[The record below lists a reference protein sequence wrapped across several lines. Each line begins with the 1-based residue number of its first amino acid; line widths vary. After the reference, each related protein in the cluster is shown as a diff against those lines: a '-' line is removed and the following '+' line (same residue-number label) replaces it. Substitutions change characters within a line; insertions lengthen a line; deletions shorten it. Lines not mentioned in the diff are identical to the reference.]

1 MERATWMVGLWLA
14 MTFVSP
20 KAYSAKLPP
29 IPHKPEAEIFKD
41 APAPWRDYLI
51 KARLAERMADPLQRC
66 LAYPD
71 IPGNRWPAG
80 HAEAHCRYHAI
91 KVIGLDEIAGYLDRD
106 EIDALDKRLDGYLSK
121 HFSDTD
127 FGEDIHNVFGL
138 FTIVDEKTDRISS
151 DWLKRAPKSAYANLA
166 RASFYGGSA
175 WKARGSGST
184 SETPRDNFRRMTEF
198 VEQATPLLQ
207 AAIAS
212 KPNLM
217 PAYSILLDIASLD
230 SRAQLEREAIASGI
244 AQDPACLELAN
255 KRMRSLQPRWGGSYE
270 QMLALSAE
278 LSRHVS
284 RRPQLAIHVAAPYG
298 DRGDRLLAAD
308 EYTVEAAEILDI
320 AIRIGSNEAHLHD
333 AGDMALKTDGARSDA
348 WKGLAALLQE
358 TRFGEGNAW
367 SNRRIASRLV
377 RFEPEWSL
385 IHASRAATV
394 DPGNAYGEYLLGAG
408 FYNANRFDDAER
420 HYRLAMVDD
429 EQKKASLKE
438 LSTMWLYDSKLEP
451 KQAVA
456 KAKPYIDR
464 LLTEYPDY
472 GAAWLM
478 RLDAASLIDSRVDP
492 ALLKNFLRHAD
503 RKDPW
508 QDKAAKEIE
517 EAFRKAGIK

>member
-14 MTFVSP
+14 MALFSP
-20 KAYSAKLPP
+20 KGYSTALPP
-29 IPHKPEAEIFKD
+29 IPDKPEAEIFKD
-41 APAPWRDYLI
+41 VPAPWRDYMV
-51 KARLAERMADPLQRC
+51 KARSAERMSDPLQRC

-71 IPGNRWPAG
+71 MPGNRWPAG

-91 KVIGLDEIAGYLDRD
+91 KVIGLDEIAGYLDRG
-106 EIDALDKRLDGYLSK
+106 EIDVLEKRLDGYLSK

-138 FTIVDEKTDRISS
+138 FTVVDEKTDRISS
-151 DWLKRAPKSAYANLA
+151 DWLKRAPSSAYANLA
-166 RASFYGGSA
+166 RASFYEGSA
-175 WKARGSGST
+175 WKARGNASV
-184 SETPRDNFRRMTEF
+184 SETPRDNFRRMTGF
-198 VEQATPLLQ
+198 VDQAIPLLQ
-207 AAIAS
+207 AAIAV

-230 SRAQLEREAIASGI
+230 SRTQLEREAIAGGI

-270 QMLALSAE
+270 EMLALSAE
-278 LSRHVS
+278 LSRHVA

-298 DRGDRLLAAD
+298 DRGDRLLAD
-308 EYTVEAAEILDI
+308 DKYTAEAAEILEI
-320 AIRIGSNEAHLHD
+320 AIRTGSNEAHLHD
-333 AGDMALKTDGARSDA
+333 AGDIAFNIDGAPRDG
-348 WKGLAALLQE
+348 WKGLALLLQE
-358 TRFGEGNAW
+358 ARFGEGDAW
-367 SNRRIASRLV
+367 ANRTIARRLV
-377 RFEPEWSL
+377 RSEPEWSL
-385 IHASRAATV
+385 VHAMRAATL
-394 DPGNAYGEYLLGAG
+394 DPGDAYGEYLLGAG

-429 EQKKASLKE
+429 EQKQASLKE
-438 LSTMWLYDSKLEP
+438 LSMMWLYDSKLEP
-451 KQAVA
+451 ERAVA

-464 LLTEYPDY
+464 LLVEYPHY

-478 RLDAASLIDSRVDP
+478 RLDAASLIDRRVDP
-492 ALLKNFLRHAD
+492 ALLKDFLKYAD